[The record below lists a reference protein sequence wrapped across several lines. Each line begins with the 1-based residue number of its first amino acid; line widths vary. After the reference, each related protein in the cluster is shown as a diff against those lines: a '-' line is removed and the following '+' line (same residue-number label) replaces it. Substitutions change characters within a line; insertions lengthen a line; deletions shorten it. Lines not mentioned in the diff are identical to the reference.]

1 MFTFSF
7 FSEKNGVFSE
17 YWELKTEPE
26 LKDIDLTIHLNGMTL
41 VLVDKFSNEIIK
53 LDKAIEK
60 KSEFTLL
67 HEMVL
72 DLIYNV
78 KTPPPRRPNLDD
90 INQFKF
96 YFLSHNKEYK

>member
-1 MFTFSF
+1 
-7 FSEKNGVFSE
+7 VFSE